1 MRAFNIALSITISRI
16 ILFCCFVT
24 YVLVFPTER
33 LSAEQ
38 VFVVMT
44 IFNTLRHTMTWM
56 FPQSVGIGSE
66 LYVSCLRVQVCNR
79 NYIEKLLQTFDN
91 FDYN

>member
-1 MRAFNIALSITISRI
+1 MTY
-16 ILFCCFVT
+16 ILI
-24 YVLVFPTER
+24 FPKEKLT
-33 LSAEQ
+33 AEK

-79 NYIEKLLQTFDN
+79 NYIEKLFTN
-91 FDYN
+91 F